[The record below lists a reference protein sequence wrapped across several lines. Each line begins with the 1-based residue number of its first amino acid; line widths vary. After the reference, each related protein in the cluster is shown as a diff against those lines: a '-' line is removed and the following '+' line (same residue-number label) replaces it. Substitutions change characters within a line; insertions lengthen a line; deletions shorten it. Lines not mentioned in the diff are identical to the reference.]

1 MLGVDAA
8 RIFAEA
14 QQLEKQTEK
23 KQPLLKKDGSSISV
37 AHANLQFFDRLRQL
51 IAMFQ
56 DTHFAITKDSGFPNV
71 HVGVQSRLVDGK
83 VLVSDLD
90 RKRLASEGI
99 VNLPEI
105 GDEIIAV
112 NGQPAKGVIEHL
124 GTSVSASSLA
134 YRQAVAAT
142 SITRR
147 DFSYPKDQTLKLK
160 IISRKHNKVYDI
172 VLPWAVEASPHN
184 EAVGVIS
191 EHLDFN
197 VKADGLDE
205 YADLLSANPEIED
218 EVLWFDADRKN
229 SLAYRTGYIR
239 DYRGLYGVIRIFSFF
254 AKKVTDKDKVSSSSW
269 RSPMIQFINE
279 LKRKKIPLVL
289 DLRNHKG
296 GHISHASD
304 LMRMITRQ
312 GESYSSFT
320 EAFRVA
326 KSLEPLSRVK
336 ESELDRY
343 AEQVVVKYLKQA
355 IRQNKSHTIVW
366 PFAATLG
373 NEPEIGGYNE
383 PIIALISPYCI
394 SACEYLASMIK
405 SSQRGQ
411 LIGTHTNGSGTAFY
425 THAPYVTR
433 TDVELSDGV
442 FANIPNKIIGQP
454 GPPGQSAFLD
464 EDAVFN
470 LSLENQPISPDK
482 PFFEGPI
489 DLKMPDRAWFEAAKS
504 LLRKQKSYLS
514 H

>member
-1 MLGVDAA
+1 
-8 RIFAEA
+8 
-14 QQLEKQTEK
+14 
-23 KQPLLKKDGSSISV
+23 
-37 AHANLQFFDRLRQL
+37 
-51 IAMFQ
+51 
-56 DTHFAITKDSGFPNV
+56 
-71 HVGVQSRLVDGK
+71 
-83 VLVSDLD
+83 
-90 RKRLASEGI
+90 
-99 VNLPEI
+99 
-105 GDEIIAV
+105 
-112 NGQPAKGVIEHL
+112 
-124 GTSVSASSLA
+124 
-134 YRQAVAAT
+134 
-142 SITRR
+142 
-147 DFSYPKDQTLKLK
+147 
-160 IISRKHNKVYDI
+160 
-172 VLPWAVEASPHN
+172 VEASPHN